1 MREKLE
7 DATRGLEESR
17 NSVDKLKREGQMRSE
32 KDRLQI
38 GELQLEVSRLR
49 SQLEEM
55 MSKLDGNKTNLT
67 DQISRE
73 KEAKFDMV
81 SSKTCLQET
90 LENLMRVQ
98 P

>member
-55 MSKLDGNKTNLT
+55 MSKLEGNKTNLT

-81 SSKTCLQET
+81 SSKACLQET

>member
-38 GELQLEVSRLR
+38 GELLEVSRLR

>member
-1 MREKLE
+1 LD
-7 DATRGLEESR
+7 DANRSLEESR
-17 NSVDKLKREGQMRSE
+17 NLVDKLKRDSQSRGE

-38 GELQLEVSRLR
+38 GELQLEVSRLK

-55 MSKLDGNKTNLT
+55 ASKLEGNKTNLS

-81 SSKTCLQET
+81 SPKITF
-90 LENLMRVQ
+90 
-98 P
+98 